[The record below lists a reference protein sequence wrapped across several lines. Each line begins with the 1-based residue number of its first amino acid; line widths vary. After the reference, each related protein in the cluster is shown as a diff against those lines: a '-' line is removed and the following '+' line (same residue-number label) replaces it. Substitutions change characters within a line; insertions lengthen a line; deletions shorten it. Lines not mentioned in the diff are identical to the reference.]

1 MHGVAPQLCDQID
14 RPLLGRGAGGRSPGF
29 LYGSIRARR
38 GGRSSAAAFPES
50 SHSAL
55 GTTLYSAAAFPE
67 SSHSALGTTL
77 YSAQVTRFRAPLPDG
92 AAKSTLPRF
101 ARAGSALFSAHSFPE
116 LFRAVHMR
124 ERGVGPRHVEGAQ
137 PSATSNTNSRSAGI
151 AAARK
156 ARRWSTDNDR
166 RRKARAIDGREP
178 KGQVI
183 HHAEKNPDSAAP
195 TSYSAIHSELSLS
208 GLGQFLPCHAQ
219 PALNFPQAVYVVRA
233 AAKRGVSSPFASA
246 VRPCAKSASTA
257 PQRAA
262 FQPRGSVLRSGL
274 DSLGAQG

>member
-183 HHAEKNPDSAAP
+183 HHAEKTRTPLRLHHTPLFTLNSAYRDLDNSCRAMRSLLSISRRRFTWCGLLRSAA
-195 TSYSAIHSELSLS
+195 
-208 GLGQFLPCHAQ
+208 C
-219 PALNFPQAVYVVRA
+219 
-233 AAKRGVSSPFASA
+233 SSPFASA